1 MLALCDKILVLCH
14 GKNMGVVHASKTT
27 KEKIGLMMTGA
38 LNLLEEQSERKWGQA
53 KDSNISEEKWEELV
67 KESIELNAEEENQ
80 NNNGEVAE

>member
-1 MLALCDKILVLCH
+1 
-14 GKNMGVVHASKTT
+14 
-27 KEKIGLMMTGA
+27 MMTGA